1 MAIDATGQ
9 FSVANG
15 QIIDPSGAA
24 FVARGINVFPGQV
37 DAATI
42 LRTFPGINAV
52 RVAATPG
59 TDPGTLDSLVQ
70 GLTSKGVVV
79 LIEDHSS
86 SGGNPNTLSGQAL
99 ANEASWYAGMASKYQ
114 SNPDVWFGTAN
125 EPDNSANLQAI
136 PDQERA
142 IYDAIRGTG
151 SKAMVMLE
159 ERGGGYS
166 EDAVAQSPGTYATMT
181 NVAWDTHYYGWLTN
195 YSTDPAAIANSVQ
208 SQIALAQSVRS
219 ADGLVPVIIG
229 EYGPSTTGLAGYDA
243 NGLQVVQAVDNSGKG
258 TFAWA
263 YNAGTD
269 ALTNGGGLTD
279 FGQLV
284 AKHIAAG
291 GSAAPSAPAPD
302 GASRATPA
310 PNLANDSYQSAPQS
324 TAASGVAPSVAT
336 GGMQPSAAA
345 YSTARSPA
353 PSPPTSSSGDAGSGL
368 PATTRYTADQNAVP
382 RTQGTGT
389 TSAAQAGTGN
399 LGLSIGSLAHKMHHE
414 RAHIR
419 AGVAAL
425 TNGRQTA
432 NTAPGSKAG
441 SMSPSVATMEAD
453 IIQEV
458 DLPRRQIA
466 TLTKYLAGQASGT

>member
-15 QIIDPSGAA
+15 QIIDPSGAP

-42 LRTFPGINAV
+42 LQTFPGLNAV

-99 ANEASWYAGMASKYQ
+99 ANEASWYAGMASKYKN
-114 SNPDVWFGTAN
+114 NPDVWFGTAN
-125 EPDNSANLQAI
+125 EPDNTANLQAI
-136 PDQERA
+136 PDQEKA

-159 ERGGGYS
+159 ERRGGVS
-166 EDAVAQSPGTYATMT
+166 EDAVAQSAGTYATMT
-181 NVAWDTHYYGWLTN
+181 NVAWDTHYYGWVSG
-195 YSTDPAAIANSVQ
+195 YSTDPSVIASSVQ
-208 SQIALAQSVRS
+208 SQIAAAQSVRS
-219 ADGLVPVIIG
+219 ADGLVPVVFG
-229 EYGPSTTGLAGYDA
+229 EYGPSTTGIAGYDA
-243 NGLQVVQAVDNSGKG
+243 NGMQVVQAVDNSGKG

-279 FGQLV
+279 FGQMV
-284 AKHIAAG
+284 SQHIAAG
-291 GSAAPSAPAPD
+291 GSAAPAIATPSAPAP
-302 GASRATPA
+302 AIPA
-310 PNLANDSYQSAPQS
+310 PGGAGPAAPVPKLASGFYQGAASYQSAPHYNS
-324 TAASGVAPSVAT
+324 VSGVAPSVAAD
-336 GGMQPSAAA
+336 GMQPSPAPSVATV
-345 YSTARSPA
+345 YSTAQ
-353 PSPPTSSSGDAGSGL
+353 SSNGGNAGPGL
-368 PATTRYTADQNAVP
+368 AATMQH
-382 RTQGTGT
+382 
-389 TSAAQAGTGN
+389 SAGN
-399 LGLSIGSLAHKMHHE
+399 LGLSIGSPSHKRHHE
-414 RAHIR
+414 HAHLR

-425 TNGRQTA
+425 ISRMQASTA
-432 NTAPGSKAG
+432 SGSKAG
-441 SMSPSVATMEAD
+441 SVSPSLVKMADD
-453 IIQEV
+453 IIQET
-458 DLPRRQIA
+458 DQLRAEIA
-466 TLTKYLAGQASGT
+466 TLTKFLAGQANDH